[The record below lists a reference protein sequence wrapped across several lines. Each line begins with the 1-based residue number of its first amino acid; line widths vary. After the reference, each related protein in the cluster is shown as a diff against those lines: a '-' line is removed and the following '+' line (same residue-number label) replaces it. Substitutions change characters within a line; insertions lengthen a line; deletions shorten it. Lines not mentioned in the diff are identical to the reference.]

1 MRFLANPIVVRMLLL
16 LIAAG
21 LTLFFGIAVMRRMR
35 RRLVDANAS
44 TDNPSSPEVLPLQAY
59 TTVIQQ
65 LKQQKHELQSLQQ
78 VEKRRAKTSE
88 TINTSIISSLSCGVV
103 FFTANGLVRQANSAS
118 KQILG
123 FSSPLGMSVEEIFRH
138 AMATAQDGSRQSLS
152 RLIHHTLDQ
161 KSFGRRFKTDYLS
174 PAGMERVLDVTLTP
188 VQSHSGELFGVAC
201 LVNDQTEMFTM
212 RSEQDL
218 RNETS
223 MSMAL
228 ELRKSLAAISEYAA
242 KLSFSNDA
250 ASARQT
256 STDIAAEV
264 EHLDKTIGSFLAG
277 DATRAV
283 AGVS

>member
-1 MRFLANPIVVRMLLL
+1 MSFLDNPIVARMLLL
-16 LIAAG
+16 LVAAG
-21 LTLFFGIAVMRRMR
+21 SALFFGIAVMRRVR

-44 TDNPSSPEVLPLQAY
+44 TANPTSPDALPLQAY
-59 TTVIQQ
+59 TAVIQQ
-65 LKQQKHELQSLQQ
+65 LKQQKHELESMQH

-88 TINTSIISSLSCGVV
+88 TINTSIISGLSCGVL

-123 FSSPLGMSVEEIFRH
+123 FSSPLGMSVEEVFRE
-138 AMATAQDGSRQSLS
+138 AIATAPDGSRQNLSSLV
-152 RLIHHTLDQ
+152 HDTLNQ
-161 KSFGRRFKTDYLS
+161 KSFGGRLKIDYLS

-188 VQSHSGELFGVAC
+188 VQSHAGELFGMAC
-201 LVNDQTEMFTM
+201 LVNDQTEMFSM
-212 RSEQDL
+212 RSERDA

-228 ELRKSLAAISEYAA
+228 ELRKSLAAISAYAA
-242 KLSFSNDA
+242 KLSFSSDA

-277 DATRAV
+277 DATKAA

>member
-1 MRFLANPIVVRMLLL
+1 MSFLDNPIVARMLLL

-21 LTLFFGIAVMRRMR
+21 LALFFGIAVMRRVR
-35 RRLVDANAS
+35 RRLVDANTS
-44 TDNPSSPEVLPLQAY
+44 TANPTSPEALPLQAY
-59 TTVIQQ
+59 TAVIQQ
-65 LKQQKHELQSLQQ
+65 LKQQKHELESIQQ

-88 TINTSIISSLSCGVV
+88 TINTSIISGLSCGVL

-123 FSSPLGMSVEEIFRH
+123 FSSPLGMSVEEVFRQ
-138 AMATAQDGSRQSLS
+138 AMATAPDGSRHNLSSLV
-152 RLIHHTLDQ
+152 HDTLNQ
-161 KSFGRRFKTDYLS
+161 KSFGGRLKIDYLS

-188 VQSHSGELFGVAC
+188 VQSHAGELFGMAC
-201 LVNDQTEMFTM
+201 LVNDQTEMFSM
-212 RSEQDL
+212 RTERDA

-228 ELRKSLAAISEYAA
+228 ELRKSLAAISAYAA
-242 KLSFSNDA
+242 KLSFSSDA
-250 ASARQT
+250 SAARQT

-277 DATRAV
+277 DATKAA

>member
-1 MRFLANPIVVRMLLL
+1 MSFLDNPIVARMLVLL
-16 LIAAG
+16 VAAG
-21 LTLFFGIAVMRRMR
+21 SALYFGIAVMRRVR

-44 TDNPSSPEVLPLQAY
+44 TANPTSPEAMPLQAY
-59 TTVIQQ
+59 TAVIQQ
-65 LKQQKHELQSLQQ
+65 LKQQKHELQSMQQ

-88 TINTSIISSLSCGVV
+88 TINTSIISGLSCGVL

-123 FSSPLGMSVEEIFRH
+123 FSSPLGMSVEEVFRQ
-138 AMATAQDGSRQSLS
+138 AMATAPDGSRQNLSSLV
-152 RLIHHTLDQ
+152 HDTLNQ
-161 KSFGRRFKTDYLS
+161 KSFGGRLKMDYLS
-174 PAGMERVLDVTLTP
+174 PAGMKRLLDVTLTP
-188 VQSHSGELFGVAC
+188 VQSQAGELFGMAC
-201 LVNDQTEMFTM
+201 LVNDQTEMFSM
-212 RSEQDL
+212 RTERDA

-228 ELRKSLAAISEYAA
+228 ELRKSLAAISAYAA
-242 KLSFSNDA
+242 KLSFSSDA

-277 DATRAV
+277 DATKAA